1 MIQADVR
8 SSAAGAVPS
17 TGNIDQTSPMLS
29 AIERNDVYFAL
40 GMIDAR
46 ATALRQMLELVKG
59 SMGIDDPV
67 RGLIDVIAFEVM
79 AIEDLADERLRE
91 RTIQ

>member
-17 TGNIDQTSPMLS
+17 TGNIDENSPMLS
-29 AIERNDVYFAL
+29 PFERNDVYYAL
-40 GMIDAR
+40 SMIDAR

-59 SMGIDDPV
+59 ARGIDDSV
-67 RGLIDVIAFEVM
+67 QGLIDVIAFEVM